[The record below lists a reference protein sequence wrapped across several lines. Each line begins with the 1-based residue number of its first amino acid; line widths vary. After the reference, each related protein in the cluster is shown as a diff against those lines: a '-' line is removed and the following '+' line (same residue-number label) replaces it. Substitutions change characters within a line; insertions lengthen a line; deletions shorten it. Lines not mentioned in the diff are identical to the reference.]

1 MRLRGRSK
9 VDEFVPQ
16 NHHVNLTTAE
26 VVEMVSKAVLAEAA
40 SWKVFFAQKWT
51 DLYRKPTM
59 ST

>member
-1 MRLRGRSK
+1 VVAPFESLDM
-9 VDEFVPQ
+9 
-16 NHHVNLTTAE
+16 A
-26 VVEMVSKAVLAEAA
+26 VEMVSKAVLGEAA